1 MSGDRLVGG
10 SRHGAM
16 VRREAHRVIQR
27 AHQRGVVLFVALIG
41 MVVLA
46 LAAAAL
52 IRSADTAAVIAGNLA
67 FKDAATHAAD
77 TGVERAFDALP
88 ALAAADVDVTG
99 QYFRLMQPVD
109 ASGVPAGVD
118 WQGSVPCWDTTG
130 AMIPVDCNDGSAYRV
145 QYVIERLCNT
155 PPIPSEPVTSLTDK
169 CVAGQPFSVSGNV
182 GNDRDSHT
190 PSGNYGVPPVTGTLP
205 PTIHYRVTVRVR
217 GPRNTASLVQTT
229 IELPY
234 I

>member
-1 MSGDRLVGG
+1 MSGNRPVRQCL
-10 SRHGAM
+10 RGAA
-16 VRREAHRVIQR
+16 AHRRTRRVAR
-27 AHQRGVVLFVALIG
+27 RVHQRGVVLFVALIG

-52 IRSADTAAVIAGNLA
+52 IRSADTSAVIAGNLA

-88 ALAAADVDVTG
+88 ALAAADVDVAG

-109 ASGVPAGVD
+109 ANGVPAGVD

-155 PPIPSEPVTSLTDK
+155 APIPGEPVTTLTDK

-217 GPRNTASLVQTT
+217 GPRNTASFVQST

>member
-1 MSGDRLVGG
+1 MRAG
-10 SRHGAM
+10 RHGA
-16 VRREAHRVIQR
+16 AQ
-27 AHQRGVVLFVALIG
+27 QRGVVLFIALIA

-52 IRSADTAAVIAGNLA
+52 IRSADTSAVIAGNLA
-67 FKDAATHAAD
+67 FRDAATHAAD
-77 TGVERAFDALP
+77 TGVERAFNALP
-88 ALAAADVDVTG
+88 GLAAADVDVAN

-109 ASGVPAGVD
+109 PSGVPTTVN
-118 WQGSVPCWDTTG
+118 WTNVPCYDSVG
-130 AMIPVDCNDGSAYRV
+130 GVGVVSCADASSYRV

-155 PPIPSEPVTSLTDK
+155 APLPGDPVTALTDK

-217 GPRNTASLVQTT
+217 GPRNTESLVQAT

-234 I
+234 V